1 MTEQAPDRK
10 TFNKKILIPIA
21 IAAIALIA
29 TLAIIMVAKYGNTG
43 ADNDR
48 TNSEIAEDL
57 SPYLPNYTKGEIE
70 EILGTDLTDEQ
81 KDYTSQM
88 IGSIS
93 MPDPDDIDIAEDGTM
108 TYQDGNGNIVVK
120 EPNEELLN
128 MTEDELKAKSDK
140 IDQYLQ
146 AIIDGD
152 YSGVD
157 DSMASYDEPDPEEG
171 NTVDNSQTMEELAQS
186 IAESRG
192 ETSAEQ

>member
-21 IAAIALIA
+21 IAAVVLIA
-29 TLAIIMVAKYGNTG
+29 ILAIIMVAKYGNTG
-43 ADNDR
+43 VDDGR

-70 EILGTDLTDEQ
+70 EILDTDLTDEQ

-157 DSMASYDEPDPEEG
+157 DSMASYDEPDTEEG

-192 ETSAEQ
+192 EESAEQ

>member
-21 IAAIALIA
+21 IAAVVLIA
-29 TLAIIMVAKYGNTG
+29 ILAIIMVAKYGNTG
-43 ADNDR
+43 VDDGR

-70 EILGTDLTDEQ
+70 EILDTDLTDEQ

-157 DSMASYDEPDPEEG
+157 DSMASYDELDPEEG

-192 ETSAEQ
+192 EESAEQ